1 MSCPICYREKCVVEH
16 GAVAARNQLGSQWA
30 NDCQQQQAHQ
40 GQVVSALTAVPAE
53 PGMTKQAFDLAVEA
67 YEARCTMY
75 REIISAKEAE
85 TQRLMAPTLPGVP
98 ADVYTAN
105 LRTSLERA
113 VAELSDRTVEN
124 TELLA
129 ENARLRRMV
138 EKKR

>member
-16 GAVAARNQLGSQWA
+16 GAVAARNQLGNQWG

-53 PGMTKQAFDLAVEA
+53 PGMTKQAFDRTIEA
-67 YEARCTMY
+67 YETRCTMY
-75 REIISAKEAE
+75 REIIVAKEAE
-85 TQRLMAPTLPGVP
+85 TQRLMAPPSDL
-98 ADVYTAN
+98 YTAN

>member
-16 GAVAARNQLGSQWA
+16 GAVAAQNQIANQWG

-40 GQVVSALTAVPAE
+40 GQVVSALAAVPAE
-53 PGMTKQAFDLAVEA
+53 PGMTKQAFDRTIEA
-67 YEARCTMY
+67 YETRCTMY
-75 REIISAKEAE
+75 REIIVAKEAE
-85 TQRLMAPTLPGVP
+85 TQRLMAPPSDL
-98 ADVYTAN
+98 YTAN